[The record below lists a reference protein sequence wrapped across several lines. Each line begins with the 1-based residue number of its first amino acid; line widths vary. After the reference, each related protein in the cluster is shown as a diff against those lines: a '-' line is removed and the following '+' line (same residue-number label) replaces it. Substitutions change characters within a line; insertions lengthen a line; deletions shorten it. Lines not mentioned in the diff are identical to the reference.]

1 MRIPAAIFARVSFVS
16 DRLGWIGAY
25 MALYG
30 GAIVAAAWLLVHGEI
45 NWTIASLAA
54 TLTMSVY
61 LLDRVK
67 PHDRL
72 RDPADAIAHPTRD
85 AFVRRHLVALRILC
99 LLLAAAVIVTGS
111 LVHWAMPVIAIGALF
126 GVLVYGSIP
135 RTQRVQR
142 RPKDVL
148 IVKNLAVACAFSSM
162 TMAMLWSQG
171 LMPTAALPAVGAV
184 AFIGLHIFTDAM
196 LCDIDDAR
204 ADAQFGTSTIV
215 NQINADGTWQL
226 ALLLN
231 IIAAIWLCTMASAE
245 WIAQES
251 AIILAMLLPL
261 GTVIVRKTSPNRV
274 RDAIDLKTP
283 IAVGLAI
290 MLTRIVAST

>member
-1 MRIPAAIFARVSFVS
+1 LHGHAEANVNRQYDRCVRVPAAIFARVKFVS
-16 DRLGWIGAY
+16 DRLGWIGVY

-30 GAIVAAAWLLVHGEI
+30 GAIIAGAWLLVHGEV

-61 LLDRVK
+61 VLDRVK

-85 AFVRRHLVALRILC
+85 AFVRRHLIPLRILC
-99 LLLAAAVIVTGS
+99 LLMAAGVVVTGS
-111 LVHWAMPVIAIGALF
+111 FVHWAMPVIAVGALA

-135 RTQRVQR
+135 RTQRLRR
-142 RPKDVL
+142 RPKDML
-148 IVKNLAVACAFSSM
+148 IIKNLAVAGAFGSM

-171 LMPTAALPAVGAV
+171 LMPTAALPAVGVV
-184 AFIGLHIFTDAM
+184 AFMGLHIFTDAM

-215 NQINADGTWQL
+215 NQINAPATGNRDR
-226 ALLLN
+226 
-231 IIAAIWLCTMASAE
+231 SE
-245 WIAQES
+245 DFAQS
-251 AIILAMLLPL
+251 RA
-261 GTVIVRKTSPNRV
+261 
-274 RDAIDLKTP
+274 
-283 IAVGLAI
+283 
-290 MLTRIVAST
+290 